1 MTLPSSHAFRQPSK
15 KCLVCIVQL
24 TVFLDQKHHQNLSWR
39 VGKFKYYKPLKT
51 QNNVKRK
58 SYDKHLPLIHQTIHL
73 CCLCQFLLP
82 ISFNTFSSKPII
94 QQVTEPV
101 LHFV

>member
-58 SYDKHLPLIHQTIHL
+58 SYDKTPSSD
-73 CCLCQFLLP
+73 P
-82 ISFNTFSSKPII
+82 SNNSFMLSLSIFTSNIF
-94 QQVTEPV
+94 
-101 LHFV
+101 